1 MGFGSY
7 DESEQE
13 QPGENDAED
22 LGEDVTGEFHRA
34 EHEGNDSVED
44 SSTEAMFKHL

>member
-13 QPGENDAED
+13 QPGENEQED
-22 LGEDVTGEFHRA
+22 VEAVDKDGGTHEGEDTI
-34 EHEGNDSVED
+34 ED
-44 SSTEAMFKHL
+44 EDVDDMMGHL

>member
-13 QPGENDAED
+13 QASNNDDKENGEAVTKVGVSED
-22 LGEDVTGEFHRA
+22 GSNSIEDK
-34 EHEGNDSVED
+34 SVSD
-44 SSTEAMFKHL
+44 MMGHL

>member
-13 QPGENDAED
+13 QPGEHDDEKNGEAVTKVGESSDGSDTLED
-22 LGEDVTGEFHRA
+22 ESISDMM
-34 EHEGNDSVED
+34 S
-44 SSTEAMFKHL
+44 HL

>member
-13 QPGENDAED
+13 QPGNDDQDNGEAVTKVGASDDGSDSLED
-22 LGEDVTGEFHRA
+22 E
-34 EHEGNDSVED
+34 SVSD
-44 SSTEAMFKHL
+44 MMGHL

>member
-13 QPGENDAED
+13 QPDED
-22 LGEDVTGEFHRA
+22 DGVAGEDMTA
-34 EHEGNDSVED
+34 EIRGTVYEGNDSVAD
-44 SSTEAMFKHL
+44 ASTDDMMGHL

>member
-13 QPGENDAED
+13 QPDEDDAVD
-22 LGEDVTGEFHRA
+22 GEDVTA
-34 EHEGNDSVED
+34 EIRGTSYEGSDSVAD
-44 SSTEAMFKHL
+44 GSTDDMMGHL